1 MSVFT
6 NPANGTAEEA
16 AQYGVAVVALVGD
29 RDPVLVLRETPDR
42 LAALIKSLTVQAAAT
57 PEAPQKWSIAAVL
70 QHLADAEV
78 VWAYRLRMVLAQDRP
93 RIIGYD
99 QDRLAARLHYQESDM
114 REARRDFEA
123 FRRANLRVL
132 AGLSADDWHRVGV
145 HATRGEQTLRVM
157 TQWWAGHD
165 LLHLRQIERI
175 RRSIAPDEQII
186 DHIELSSED

>member
-6 NPANGTAEEA
+6 NPADGTPEEA
-16 AQYGVAVVALVGD
+16 AQYGVAVVALLGD
-29 RDPVLVLRETPDR
+29 RDPVSVLRETPER
-42 LAALIKSLTVQAAAT
+42 LAALTKSLTVQAAAT
-57 PEAPQKWSIAAVL
+57 PEAPQKWSIAAAV

-78 VWAYRLRMVLAQDRP
+78 VWAYRLRMVMSQDRP
-93 RIIGYD
+93 TIIGYD

-114 REARRDFEA
+114 REALRDFEA

-132 AGLSADDWHRVGV
+132 TGLSADDWQRVGV

-157 TQWWAGHD
+157 TRWWAGHD

-175 RRSIAPDEQII
+175 RSSIVPN
-186 DHIELSSED
+186 SR

>member
-16 AQYGVAVVALVGD
+16 AQYGVAVLALVGD
-29 RDPVLVLRETPDR
+29 RNPISVLRETPDR
-42 LAALIKSLTVQAAAT
+42 LAALTKSLSSQAVAT
-57 PEAPQKWSIAAVL
+57 PEAPQKWSIGAVV

-78 VWAYRLRMVLAQDRP
+78 VWAYRLRMMLSQDRP
-93 RIIGYD
+93 TISGYD

-114 REARRDFEA
+114 REAHREFEA

-132 AGLSADDWHRVGV
+132 AGLSADDWERVGV

-165 LLHLRQIERI
+165 LLHLHQIERI
-175 RRSIAPDEQII
+175 SRSIPAEN
-186 DHIELSSED
+186 